1 MMITN
6 YLDKIPDI
14 KPGALIFRTAA
25 IIGAVTIGK
34 DSNIWFGAVVRGDVN
49 RIVIGER
56 TNIQDNAT
64 VHVTIDVAPTIIG
77 DDVTIGHNAVI
88 HGSTIESRVL
98 IGMGAI
104 LLDGCH
110 IGKNS
115 IIAAQSVLRNGTEIP
130 EGVLA
135 AGNPAKIKRELSY
148 DEIEGLAKSARNYVK
163 YSYNYLTYSQSSI
176 YSNDEIKSVIDKLR
190 TNVLGSIQ

>member
-1 MMITN
+1 MITN
-6 YLDKIPDI
+6 YLDRIPDI
-14 KPGALIFRTAA
+14 KQGAFIFKTAV
-25 IIGAVTIGK
+25 IIGDVTVGK
-34 DSNIWFGAVVRGDVN
+34 DSNVWFSTVVRGDVN
-49 RIVIGER
+49 KIVIGER
-56 TNIQDNAT
+56 TNIQDNST
-64 VHVTIDVAPTIIG
+64 IHVTISLFPTTIG
-77 DDVTIGHNAVI
+77 NDVTIGHNAVI
-88 HGSTIESRVL
+88 HGSTIEDRVL

-104 LLDGCH
+104 ILDGCH

-148 DEIEGLAKSARNYVK
+148 DEIEGLAKSAANYVK
-163 YSYNYLTYSQSSI
+163 YSHNYLTYSQSSI
-176 YSNDEIKSVIDKLR
+176 YSNDEIKSVIEMLR